1 MACGAVG
8 GGVAAVAGA
17 DVAKQRAHAG
27 EAVAIGR
34 GVQLT
39 AQGAHVQALAQ
50 GGGLG
55 IGPGVQGL
63 GLGQGR
69 QAVRQ
74 GKVGLRAPQAHQ
86 AGQLLALQG
95 RVQAGAGQLG
105 GGVVLHA
112 QLLGLLQLAEV
123 ADQGH
128 APGQLAAGCGGLV
141 HAFGRLQALLRRHG
155 PQPGAAG
162 VGGVQQHLL
171 GGGERGLLQLPALPA
186 AAPRQGDE
194 LDQVDAEL
202 ALDLALMAVDE
213 APQRQRGV
221 EQGQG
226 LGALRILAGQLCQLG
241 LQAGAAQQGRCARPV
256 SASTGWL
263 SHWAIC
269 ASVVVLGAGIAWTA
283 TGCRQAA
290 GRPCG
295 GPRRC
300 AGHRGPRWRSPPA
313 PRRRARG

>member
-1 MACGAVG
+1 M
-8 GGVAAVAGA
+8 
-17 DVAKQRAHAG
+17 
-27 EAVAIGR
+27 AIGR

-86 AGQLLALQG
+86 AGQLLALQRG
-95 RVQAGAGQLG
+95 SQAGAGQLG

-112 QLLGLLQLAEV
+112 QLLGLLALAEV
-123 ADQGH
+123 AHQGH
-128 APGQLAAGCGGLV
+128 APGQLAASGGGFV
-141 HAFGRLQALLRRHG
+141 HALSGLQALLRRHG

-186 AAPRQGDE
+186 AAPWQGDE
-194 LDQVDAEL
+194 LDQVKAEL
-202 ALDLALMAVDE
+202 ALNFALLAVDE

-226 LGALRILAGQLCQLG
+226 LGALRILLGQLRQLG
-241 LQAGAAQQGRCARPV
+241 LQAGAAQQGDAHSGVGIHRLAEPLCNLCLGA
-256 SASTGWL
+256 WL
-263 SHWAIC
+263 S
-269 ASVVVLGAGIAWTA
+269 AGIRGRQLAVGRQSGRSVAVHGAAQPIGGHAGTA
-283 TGCRQAA
+283 G
-290 GRPCG
+290 
-295 GPRRC
+295 
-300 AGHRGPRWRSPPA
+300 
-313 PRRRARG
+313 